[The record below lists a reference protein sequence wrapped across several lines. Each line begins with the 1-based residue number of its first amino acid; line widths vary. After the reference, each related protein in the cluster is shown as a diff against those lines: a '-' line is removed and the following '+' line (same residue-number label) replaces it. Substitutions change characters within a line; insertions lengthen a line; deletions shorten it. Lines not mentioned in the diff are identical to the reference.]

1 VIGMTATG
9 QLEEVLSRPTAADCE
24 AMRGL
29 DGDLLILGVGGKM
42 GPSLAARA
50 RRACDGAGVR
60 QRVIGVSRFGDAELR
75 AGLEQA
81 GVKTIAA
88 DLLDRH
94 ALEALPDAA
103 NVIFMAGRKFGTQG
117 GEHWTWAMNVLLP
130 ALVAERFRGARIV
143 VFSSGNVYPL
153 RKVTEGGAAEDV
165 ATDPIGE
172 YAQTVRGRER
182 VFQYYA
188 EQGGTASVLLRL
200 NYAVELR
207 YGVLVDIGRKVYEQR
222 PVDVTMGHVNV
233 IWQGDAN
240 SVALRSF
247 GLCAVPPAVLNVTGA
262 ETLAVRWIAGRF
274 GKRFGMAPR
283 LEGTEAE
290 SALLND
296 AGRCRGLFG
305 PLEVS
310 VEQAIEWTAEWIR
323 AGGASLNKPT
333 HFEARDGRF

>member
-1 VIGMTATG
+1 MTTTD
-9 QLEEVLSRPTAADCE
+9 QLDEVLSRPTPADCE
-24 AMRGL
+24 AMRSL
-29 DGDLLILGVGGKM
+29 QGDLLILGVAGKM

-50 RRACDGAGVR
+50 RRACDQAGIR
-60 QRVIGVSRFGDAELR
+60 KRVIGVSRFSDGGLR

-81 GVKTIAA
+81 GIETMAA
-88 DLLDRH
+88 DLLDRN
-94 ALEALPDAA
+94 ALQTLPDAP

-130 ALVAERFRGARIV
+130 ALVAERFRAARIV
-143 VFSSGNVYPL
+143 AFSSGNVYPL
-153 RKVTEGGAAEDV
+153 RKVTEGGATEEITAG
-165 ATDPIGE
+165 PIGE
-172 YAQTVRGRER
+172 YAQSVLGRER
-182 VFQYYA
+182 IFQYYA
-188 EQGGTASVLLRL
+188 EQCGTASVLLRL
-200 NYAVELR
+200 NYAVEMR

-240 SVALRSF
+240 SVTLRSF
-247 GLCAVPPAVLNVTGA
+247 GLCSVPPAVLNVTGP
-262 ETLAVRWIAGRF
+262 ETLTVRWIAGRF
-274 GKRFGMAPR
+274 GELFGIAPR
-283 LEGTEAE
+283 LEGAEAP

-296 AGRCRGLFG
+296 ARRCHGLFG
-305 PLEVS
+305 PPEVS